1 MTFEIWKP
9 PALGQPAG
17 QEYTDAE
24 RKIDRKCW
32 NLQTVQEALAAGQLT
47 VELTAGCQEVML
59 QELGWSSSEVIAFIQ
74 RLHKARYLD
83 SEWCLPS
90 KKSHANV
97 PWMAADTYFMGFD
110 RIKGI
115 ENQRRDPWVY
125 FKFTVRANTLKLLV
139 FSLHEEHDPK

>member
-9 PALGQPAG
+9 PALGQLTG

-24 RKIDRKCW
+24 RKIDQKCW
-32 NLQTVQEALAAGQLT
+32 NLQAVQEALAAGQLT

-59 QELGWSSSEVIAFIQ
+59 QELGWSSSEIIAFIQ
-74 RLHKARYLD
+74 SLHKARYLD

-90 KKSHANV
+90 KKSHANA

-110 RIKGI
+110 RIKGV
-115 ENQRRDPWVY
+115 ENQLRDPWVY

-139 FSLHEEHDPK
+139 FSLHKEHDPK